1 MDDKLF
7 LLTMSLVVIITLW
20 VAIRA
25 LIKENIM
32 EHTKGKWEAVNTSGA
47 LLGVRNKDGFICFL
61 SFPTRYPTQA
71 ERYEKELAEMKA
83 NARLIA
89 AAPELLAA
97 CEWTAR
103 GEHHSACIHHKNY
116 LKCGCYVEA
125 AKQAIKAA
133 K

>member
-1 MDDKLF
+1 
-7 LLTMSLVVIITLW
+7 
-20 VAIRA
+20 
-25 LIKENIM
+25 M
-32 EHTKGKWEAVNTSGA
+32 EHTKWVVIDSGGRVMKKAVGEPQIICTLETKPLKISPEIEARA
-47 LLGVRNKDGFICFL
+47 K
-61 SFPTRYPTQA
+61 
-71 ERYEKELAEMKA
+71 
-83 NARLIA
+83 LIA